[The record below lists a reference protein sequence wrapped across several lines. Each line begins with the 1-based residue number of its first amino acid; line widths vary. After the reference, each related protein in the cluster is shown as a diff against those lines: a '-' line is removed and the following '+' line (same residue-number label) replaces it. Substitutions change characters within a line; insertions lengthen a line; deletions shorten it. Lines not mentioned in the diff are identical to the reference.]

1 MEILQLRYFF
11 ESAKTENF
19 AQTAQKFMV
28 PTTSVSASIKR
39 LEQEIGCKLFD
50 RSANRVILNENGK
63 RLQKTL
69 WTVFT
74 ELDSTIGDLAAQT
87 GDNREIRL
95 LVRSMR
101 RKVTDL
107 IVAFN
112 RRQPHVAFNTI
123 FDFQDEDLSDYDII
137 IDEKSTA
144 YPEYKEFPLYT
155 TGLRLKCAVGHPLS
169 GRKLTLQQLRN
180 QKYISMGEAS
190 NMHKILTRACKRAGF
205 VPDVAI
211 VCNDIEC
218 YEKLIASGMGIGV
231 GREEINPTGDTPME
245 YLDVEDFRERYSVCV
260 YYKEAAY
267 YGVVRSFI
275 DFLKTENI

>member
-123 FDFQDEDLSDYDII
+123 FDFQD
-137 IDEKSTA
+137 
-144 YPEYKEFPLYT
+144 
-155 TGLRLKCAVGHPLS
+155 
-169 GRKLTLQQLRN
+169 
-180 QKYISMGEAS
+180 
-190 NMHKILTRACKRAGF
+190 
-205 VPDVAI
+205 
-211 VCNDIEC
+211 
-218 YEKLIASGMGIGV
+218 
-231 GREEINPTGDTPME
+231 
-245 YLDVEDFRERYSVCV
+245 
-260 YYKEAAY
+260 
-267 YGVVRSFI
+267 
-275 DFLKTENI
+275 